1 MKKRRF
7 ICFLIFTMFILG
19 FLISDVA
26 FGQSLQ
32 AGLTK
37 YKQTLLRG
45 DVRSL
50 LPDFLKVFNGSKAQ
64 KDMQPQHV
72 GVLLGKPIFLRTLV
86 PETDNQFIAL
96 LYLDKDFR
104 TLFGDDQFYRV
115 LKISTETDRLLNWFD
130 ELPPLLEGPGS
141 QKVTT
146 PPRATTL
153 EIVSGDDQSGEVDKP
168 LAQPFVVGVLD
179 QDRKPLEGTAVTFK
193 VTKGGG
199 QTRPPKAT
207 TNKSG
212 EAQTT
217 LTLGSNVGVNKVK
230 ASVVDYPSLTQTFT
244 AAATGV
250 PGGEPP
256 KPTELNIVS
265 GNNQSGKSG
274 KPLARPFVVSVKD
287 KGGEPLGGVDVT
299 FEVSEG
305 GGKLWDKLRQTITT
319 NEKGEAGITLTL
331 GPNVG
336 VNQVQASVV
345 STLQRTFTAAA
356 TIAAATA
363 SLPVVYWI
371 EDGSILKFD
380 GEKRKELV
388 TPSNGWIATGLAV
401 DMVGSK
407 LYWTEQK
414 PDGSQIKGK
423 IQSADLNGENSE
435 TLQSIQALPESIVVN
450 TKNDRLYWTNDRGK
464 IQSINVNGKDFN
476 GNFIERL
483 GSPRHI
489 ALSLDGDADTAFG
502 TLYWTAYDATADSWS
517 IWFKRLGSSMMKKSL
532 LTDLGELKGVAVAGD
547 KLYWTEKVSDN
558 QGKIS
563 SASRSGSG
571 GKTLSYVPGSV
582 PLGLAVD
589 EVGRRLYWTDS
600 SGNIQ
605 SLNLNKPIEIVV
617 EGLNVRAVAIALGRL
632 PGGSVPTSSAAPS
645 MIAEHSVESTLLA
658 NYPNPFNPE
667 TWIPYQLSESAD
679 VSASIYAVDGRLVR
693 RLDLGHQSAG
703 VYRSRSR
710 AAYWDGRNEFG
721 ERVASG
727 LYFYT
732 LTAGDFTA
740 TRKMLIR
747 K

>member
-1 MKKRRF
+1 MKKRMFVCFF
-7 ICFLIFTMFILG
+7 IMFV
-19 FLISDVA
+19 FHFSISNVV
-26 FGQSLQ
+26 FGQSAAEEVFEKYKELPQSLQ
-32 AGLTK
+32 DDIQPSIPTVLRAFDKPEIQAALRPRHIGSILSNPFSLESYDSKIDPLFMGLLGIDDELRTFFADERFYTVLENPNQIEELAGLIEGGRPLIPT
-37 YKQTLLRG
+37 
-45 DVRSL
+45 
-50 LPDFLKVFNGSKAQ
+50 
-64 KDMQPQHV
+64 
-72 GVLLGKPIFLRTLV
+72 TLV
-86 PETDNQFIAL
+86 
-96 LYLDKDFR
+96 
-104 TLFGDDQFYRV
+104 
-115 LKISTETDRLLNWFD
+115 
-130 ELPPLLEGPGS
+130 
-141 QKVTT
+141 
-146 PPRATTL
+146 
-153 EIVSGDDQSGEVDKP
+153 IVSGDDQNNKTGTDLPRPFEVKVLNRDGNP
-168 LAQPFVVGVLD
+168 LPDV
-179 QDRKPLEGTAVTFK
+179 EVTFK

-199 QTRPPKAT
+199 QTRHPKAT
-207 TNKSG
+207 TSKSG

-244 AAATGV
+244 AAAMGV
-250 PGGEPP
+250 SGGEPP

-299 FEVSEG
+299 FEVTTG
-305 GGKLWDKLRQTITT
+305 GGKLWGKRSQTITT
-319 NEKGEAGITLTL
+319 NESGKAGIILTL

-345 STLQRTFTAAA
+345 PTLQQTFTAAA

-380 GEKRKELV
+380 GEKRKKLV
-388 TPSNGWIATGLAV
+388 EPSDGWIATGLAV
-401 DMVGSK
+401 DMAGSK
-407 LYWTEQK
+407 LYWTEQN
-414 PDGSQIKGK
+414 PAGSQIKGKKIKGK
-423 IQSADLNGENSE
+423 IQSANLNGENSE

-450 TKNDRLYWTNDRGK
+450 TKNDRLYWTNDRRK

-476 GNFIERL
+476 GNFIECL

-517 IWFKRLGSSMMKKSL
+517 IWCKRLGSSMMKKSL

-667 TWIPYQLSESAD
+667 TWIPYQLSASAD
-679 VSASIYAVDGRLVR
+679 VSVSIYAVDGRLVR
-693 RLDLGHQSAG
+693 RLDLGHQVEG